1 MKLIKINES
10 QQKRLFEAYREGF
23 SFDELAVLV
32 NDAFS
37 DEEASAK

>member
-10 QQKRLFEAYREGF
+10 QQKRLFEAYQEGF
-23 SFDELAVLV
+23 SFDHLSILG

-37 DEEASAK
+37 D